1 MLTAGPMQPEGNPPR
16 RVSAVDPPD
25 LKGSGIR
32 SIESKSFLVIV
43 AAATLAFAW
52 ILWPFLAA
60 IFWAVVIAIVFEPM
74 HARLQRLMAGRRN
87 AAAIVTVLLIL
98 LMVVLPLALI
108 AAALAG
114 EATDVYGRIR
124 SGDLDLVQ
132 WFQPAVEALPPWG
145 RTALARW
152 GLTDLASL
160 RDKLTPALASGS
172 QLIATQVLT
181 IGQGTFGVLVSLG
194 VMLYLLFFLVRDGH
208 ALAARVRTAIPL
220 RPDRK
225 RSLFE
230 RLIVVIRAT
239 VAGDIFVA
247 CVQGAL
253 GGLGFW
259 FLGVH
264 AALLWGVLMAFLSLL
279 PAIGAALVWLPVSVY
294 FLATGAVW
302 QGVALVAYGVF
313 VIGLVD
319 NALRPLMVGKA
330 TAMPDYVVLLSTL
343 GGIETFGVLG
353 FVAGPVVAAMF
364 MAVWDMVAA
373 SPETDGDASA

>member
-16 RVSAVDPPD
+16 RVIAVDPPD

-220 RPDRK
+220 RADRK

>member
-1 MLTAGPMQPEGNPPR
+1 MDPHRHVASVDGAG
-16 RVSAVDPPD
+16 A
-25 LKGSGIR
+25 KGPHSR
-32 SIESKSFLVIV
+32 SIESRSFLLIIAV
-43 AAATLAFAW
+43 ATLAFAW

-74 HARLQRLMAGRRN
+74 HARLLRLLAGRGN
-87 AAAIVTVLLIL
+87 WAAIVTVLLIL

-132 WFQPAVEALPPWG
+132 WFQPAVDALPSWG
-145 RTALARW
+145 RTALSHF

-172 QLIATQVLT
+172 QLIATQVLS
-181 IGQGTFGVLVSLG
+181 IGQGTFGVVVSLG

-208 ALAARVRTAIPL
+208 ALAGRVRAAIPL
-220 RPDRK
+220 RADRK
-225 RSLFE
+225 LTLFD
-230 RLIVVIRAT
+230 RLVVVIRAT

-259 FLGVH
+259 FLDVH

-279 PAIGAALVWLPVSVY
+279 PAIGAALVWLPVAVY
-294 FLATGAVW
+294 FLATGAIW
-302 QGVALVAYGVF
+302 QGVVLVAYGLF
-313 VIGLVD
+313 VIGLID

-343 GGIETFGVLG
+343 GGIETCGVLG
-353 FVAGPVVAAMF
+353 FVVGPVVAAMF
-364 MAVWDMVAA
+364 MAVWEMVAA
-373 SPETDGDASA
+373 SPETEGTVSS